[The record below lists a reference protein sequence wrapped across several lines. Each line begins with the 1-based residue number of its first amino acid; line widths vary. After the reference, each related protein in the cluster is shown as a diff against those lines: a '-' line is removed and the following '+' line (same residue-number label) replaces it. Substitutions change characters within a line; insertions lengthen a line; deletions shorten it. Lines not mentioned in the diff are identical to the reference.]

1 MQVALLFIFALKGK
15 RTPHVELCRS
25 SVGKWRV
32 AEQNPFVQV
41 DVMWRWQKEAPGT
54 NRIWVSMSMFW
65 FWHQALT
72 STNLIRKAL
81 TDDFVPSSGLELVWG
96 LAKLSMLVW
105 ATHPVTFKLRVGLIS
120 FLIEVL
126 ISTVKQNDSVI
137 HTYIYILFHIPFHYG
152 LLQNNEHSSLCYTVG
167 IVVYPFYI

>member
-1 MQVALLFIFALKGK
+1 MLDARPEFPGWNPKLFPTCLWADDPSQELRMKDVQVALLFIFALKGK

-25 SVGKWRV
+25 FVREWRV

-54 NRIWVSMSMFW
+54 SRIWISMSTFW

-72 STNLIRKAL
+72 SANLIRKAL

-105 ATHPVTFKLRVGLIS
+105 ATHPVTFKLRVGLNS
-120 FLIEVL
+120 F
-126 ISTVKQNDSVI
+126 
-137 HTYIYILFHIPFHYG
+137 
-152 LLQNNEHSSLCYTVG
+152 
-167 IVVYPFYI
+167 